1 MKKAY
6 IEPNI
11 EVLFLNM
18 QNIIATSFFGSD
30 YMGSDTQN
38 NDEIEGD

>member
-1 MKKAY
+1 MKKTY

-18 QNIIATSFFGSD
+18 QNIIATSVFGSD
-30 YMGSDTQN
+30 TTSEET
-38 NDEIEGD
+38 IEGD

>member
-18 QNIIATSFFGSD
+18 QNIIATSLFD
-30 YMGSDTQN
+30 NMGTQTTA
-38 NDEIEGD
+38 DETIEGD